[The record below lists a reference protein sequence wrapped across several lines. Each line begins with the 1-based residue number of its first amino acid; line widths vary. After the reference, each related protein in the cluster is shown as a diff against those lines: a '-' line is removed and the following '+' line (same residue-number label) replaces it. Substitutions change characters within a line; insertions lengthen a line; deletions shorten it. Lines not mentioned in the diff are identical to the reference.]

1 MRDELQQL
9 KKYIYEDGWISAN
22 EVSVLRRL
30 FIDGADRDEAELL
43 LDLNTVLSDMVPYPQ
58 EFSDLFVK
66 ALTAYVVGA
75 DGLIAPEVWEWL
87 KDGILK
93 DNRVDRLERR
103 LLDAI
108 AASAK
113 RLPGDFG
120 AYRR

>member
-22 EVSVLRRL
+22 EVAVLRRL
-30 FIDGADRDEAELL
+30 FTDGADREEADLL

-58 EFSDLFVK
+58 EFSELFVK
-66 ALTAYVVGA
+66 ALTAYTVGK

-87 KDGILK
+87 KASILK

-103 LLDAI
+103 LLDSI
-108 AASAK
+108 AAKAK

>member
-108 AASAK
+108 AANAK

>member
-22 EVSVLRRL
+22 EVAVLRRL
-30 FIDGADRDEAELL
+30 FTDGTDREEADLL
-43 LDLNTVLSDMVPYPQ
+43 LDLNTILSDMVPYPQ

-66 ALTAYVVGA
+66 ALTAYAVGQ

-87 KDGILK
+87 KASILK

-108 AASAK
+108 AAKAK